1 MSKGASA
8 LLSKHPLITSVTPQ
22 RRVTRTLTSVTN
34 DESEHDVTDEEH
46 LEEEQRLEEDEEMEK
61 WTRGRRSLAF
71 GELLILN
78 YSFYNKSYLIV
89 KKVKISQS
97 LFRSGILLW
106 ILFVNKKLSSWIFFV
121 DSVYLLVNISSTVLL
136 NNQYFFRNCILA
148 IDRSSRRTSTF
159 ESSSASNNV
168 DASGRRSLADG
179 RHRGRC

>member
-1 MSKGASA
+1 VSKGASA

-46 LEEEQRLEEDEEMEK
+46 LEEEQRLEVDEEMEK

-97 LFRSGILLW
+97 LFRSGILL
-106 ILFVNKKLSSWIFFV
+106 
-121 DSVYLLVNISSTVLL
+121 
-136 NNQYFFRNCILA
+136 
-148 IDRSSRRTSTF
+148 
-159 ESSSASNNV
+159 
-168 DASGRRSLADG
+168 
-179 RHRGRC
+179 